1 VGAGGSLE
9 ATYPLVA
16 DIKAGTWHLVGDGI
30 IINSGDVTFEIL
42 WRDSTGDHLLASF
55 MHHFDPLPSG
65 YTAQPY
71 EDDAAGVATAGK
83 PGDLLV
89 LRFKATGTTTGL
101 VYIPN
106 GDGAKAMGRI
116 PNLTLPK

>member
-9 ATYPLVA
+9 ATYPLLA
-16 DIKAGTWHLVGDGI
+16 DLKAGTWHLVGDGI
-30 IINSGDVTFEIL
+30 IINAGDVTFEIL
-42 WRDSTGDHLLASF
+42 WRDASGDHRLATF
-55 MHHFDPLPSG
+55 MHHFEPLPTG
-65 YTAQPY
+65 YLAQAY
-71 EDDAAGVATAGK
+71 EDDAAGVAAPAK
-83 PGDLLV
+83 AGDLLV
-89 LRFKATGTTTGL
+89 LRFKATATTTGL